1 MYDPRTL
8 KDKTTPKVGKFDQ
21 SPTVLPLI
29 HNQSASHL
37 VQARPKVHKKAPA
50 EAEARPVVSGDS
62 LYGNGEHFLAVTLLL
77 FFRARRLHWQLMAH
91 LLHDVFKDAAELRRN
106 CVPCE
111 LFIRHPLV
119 AGIAHLLTT
128 LRILVQTIE
137 NFREVI
143 C

>member
-1 MYDPRTL
+1 MTL
-8 KDKTTPKVGKFDQ
+8 VRLKIKRPPKSESSTKVRPFF
-21 SPTVLPLI
+21 PFI

-106 CVPCE
+106 
-111 LFIRHPLV
+111 
-119 AGIAHLLTT
+119 
-128 LRILVQTIE
+128 RIP
-137 NFREVI
+137 
-143 C
+143 

>member
-77 FFRARRLHWQLMAH
+77 FLRARGLHWQLMAH

-106 CVPCE
+106 
-111 LFIRHPLV
+111 
-119 AGIAHLLTT
+119 
-128 LRILVQTIE
+128 RIP
-137 NFREVI
+137 
-143 C
+143 